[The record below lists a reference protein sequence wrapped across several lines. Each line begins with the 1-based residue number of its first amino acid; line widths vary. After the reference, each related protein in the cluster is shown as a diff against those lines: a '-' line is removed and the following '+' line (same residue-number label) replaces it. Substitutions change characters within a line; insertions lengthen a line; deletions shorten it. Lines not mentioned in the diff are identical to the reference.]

1 MEDEKT
7 GNIIINFQE
16 YGLQMDL
23 QRVKWYQSIHNK
35 MHLHLQ
41 KKRNNKQKKLKRSNR
56 KKLRI
61 CQSLN

>member
-16 YGLQMDL
+16 CGVQMDL

-41 KKRNNKQKKLKRSNR
+41 KKKNNKQKKLKRSNR

>member
-7 GNIIINFQE
+7 GNITINFQDC
-16 YGLQMDL
+16 GVQMDL
-23 QRVKWYQSIHNK
+23 QRVKWYQSIRNK

>member
-7 GNIIINFQE
+7 GNVTINFQE
-16 YGLQMDL
+16 YGVQMDL
-23 QRVKWYQSIHNK
+23 QRVRWYQSIHNK

-41 KKRNNKQKKLKRSNR
+41 KKKSSKLKKLKRNNR

-61 CQSLN
+61 CLSLN